1 MPQGDRRGKHSSD
14 ELAFLD
20 FTYDGI
26 IKEDH
31 LYNGIGQLMDGEEG
45 QANFRSDL
53 QARGIKG
60 YEWVGWKTEK
70 SEENTPV
77 EIIFKFDTVRNFT
90 LLNIHSNNF
99 FDKDVRIFRMAHIYF
114 SVSGIYYQQNYIDF
128 RFERDAW
135 MEYARTVP
143 IALENRVG
151 RYVKVQLFFDL
162 DSRWMLI
169 SEVSFKSGTVH
180 TQLNTL
186 HSNFIHLEF
195 FIFYS
200 NLDENIHYVWVLWQ
214 LMRGDL

>member
-186 HSNFIHLEF
+186 HSNFIYLEF
-195 FIFYS
+195 FIFHS
-200 NLDENIHYVWVLWQ
+200 NLDEKIH
-214 LMRGDL
+214 